1 MPKIWGYRKKDCR
14 KGLYLGE
21 DSKHIFGIVDGK
33 TMKNSIAQE
42 IMEAHDRLAETY
54 AGGIFRELK
63 PNSFSYWSIR
73 IILENIKYI
82 LTSYSNVDGI
92 LLDAGCG
99 NGQFTEMFVKNLN
112 IKKVI
117 GVDFSENMLKVAKE
131 RAREKGYEDRI
142 GLVRADLENI
152 GFGDEIFD
160 VVYLFGVLE
169 HLDNPQKVIEELV
182 RVCKVNG
189 VIILNVPRKWSLAH
203 ITFMLFGQN
212 PRDWGTAKRSFKIWE
227 KARYYKFYTF
237 GDVKR
242 MVGNTNKCKL
252 LERIPVHY
260 IHVVGLASVPL
271 HRLAKAGKLNLLD
284 KLNRLFGYIY
294 RIPAGEFLVIRKYR

>member
-1 MPKIWGYRKKDCR
+1 MKD
-14 KGLYLGE
+14 
-21 DSKHIFGIVDGK
+21 
-33 TMKNSIAQE
+33 SIAQE
-42 IMEAHDRLAETY
+42 IMEAHDRLAETW

-63 PNSFSYWSIR
+63 PNSFSYWSIN
-73 IILENIKYI
+73 IIQKILKHI

-99 NGQFTEMFVKNLN
+99 NGQFTEMFIKSLD

-131 RAREKGYEDRI
+131 RAKKKGYEARI
-142 GLVRADLENI
+142 RLVRANLEST
-152 GFGDEIFD
+152 GFKDGIFD

-169 HLDNPQKVIEELV
+169 HLDNPQKVIGELV
-182 RVCKVNG
+182 RVCKDNG
-189 VIILNVPRKWSLAH
+189 IIILNVPQKWSLAH
-203 ITFMLFGQN
+203 ITFMLFGRN
-212 PRDWGTAKRSFKIWE
+212 PRDWGTGKRSFKIWE
-227 KARYYKFYTF
+227 KAKYYKFYTF
-237 GDVKR
+237 GNVKG

-271 HRLAKAGKLNLLD
+271 HRLAKNGGANLLD
-284 KLNRLFGYIY
+284 KLDRLFGYIY
-294 RIPAGEFLVIRKYR
+294 RIPAGEFLVIRKCR

>member
-1 MPKIWGYRKKDCR
+1 M
-14 KGLYLGE
+14 
-21 DSKHIFGIVDGK
+21 KH
-33 TMKNSIAQE
+33 NIAQE
-42 IMEAHDRLAETY
+42 IKEAHDRIAETY
-54 AGGIFRELK
+54 AGGIFRELN
-63 PNSFSYWSIR
+63 PNSYSYWSIR

-82 LTSYSNVDGI
+82 LTSYCNVDGI

-99 NGQFTEMFVKNLN
+99 NGQFTEMFVKNFD

-117 GVDFSENMLKVAKE
+117 GVDFSENMLKVAKK
-131 RAREKGYEDRI
+131 RAREKGYEKRVE
-142 GLVRADLENI
+142 LVKANLESM
-152 GFGDEIFD
+152 GFEDGTFD

-182 RVCKVNG
+182 KVCKDNG
-189 VIILNVPRKWSLAH
+189 IIILNVPRKWSLAH

-212 PRDWGTAKRSFKIWE
+212 PRDWGTKKRSFKIWE

-237 GDVKR
+237 GDVKG
-242 MVGNTNKCKL
+242 MVSNTNKCKL

-271 HRLAKAGKLNLLD
+271 HRLAKMEGGTNLLD
-284 KLNRLFGYIY
+284 KLDKVFRLLY